1 MFICKIKLFI
11 FSCLLTLISV
21 TGITLGNPQPPL
33 VFVPSTADYNGTH
46 GEFFG
51 TSQWTHP
58 VGVAWGS
65 TNAHADNGFVWVDVQ
80 AMLGGSSASSWQG
93 VEFDVNL
100 PSTVT
105 AEVNMSYV
113 GNAVNFDAAAFS
125 SISWEWQLEK
135 LKDPNKYT
143 WIVVGRERNDIIS
156 AFSLTVL
163 GEKIAETLLAGLTA
177 YYGDE
182 FDIPGI
188 EEYSTQ
194 QKFEQSFDELTL
206 TLIAIREN
214 GANGEK
220 LHKTFKF
227 TLDPGKYHL
236 FVGARG
242 DASGFV
248 LGAGFALMYAQV
260 EQITL
265 TIDDGY
271 GGKPDLTI
279 QSLNVPDPV
288 FGPSLLLTEFQKGE
302 TVTFDVVV
310 ANIGTDAAQGTTY
323 TFDVCEPNAADYN
336 LVDCST
342 SPVIILP
349 HSSYHFNPHYTFPKK
364 GLYSFKAIADEPNF
378 VAESDENNNELIKQ
392 YYVKGLAPY
401 KPQKPSV
408 LGAYCSGEV
417 LYRNN
422 DVTICTSATDPEN
435 DPLKYQFAFHRAEAN
450 ENEVYSI
457 PWDPN
462 SIKGWS
468 DCNCMPFSPYGIADR
483 SAEGTYYV
491 WAYAIDTDG
500 LVSEPSEQQ
509 HFVVMP
515 NQAPE
520 FNFNEFNVPDQAYLG
535 STVSFTVSCN
545 DPEKDLIHYQFGWCD
560 GTPPTDCCSVK
571 SGDSVTVEHTF
582 NANLGEGQHPVVIY
596 AIDTF
601 GATSYNNLSIDL
613 KNYVAPFGTITVE
626 TNIPS
631 TFDIAGPNG
640 PNQFSGSGTFWAT
653 EANQAGVGDYTITFH
668 DVNLY
673 ITPQSSKQ
681 HLGEGQSIIF
691 EGQYTHKTG
700 TIEVN
705 TNNDSAS
712 YTITGHFDAKGQNMY
727 VIGRAFGPWTT
738 YAGDYSIQ
746 YHSLPGYCLPATSGE
761 QKTLQ
766 GNQTLVFNGRYTR
779 PPVALLDVNMPAR
792 GFAIAGEDMVEF
804 DASAS
809 HSPETDLSITKYV
822 FYFGDGEMYTESSD
836 VNAPDGN
843 FDGKTSHV
851 YAESGYYTPE
861 LLVYDTFGN
870 EVGVDANMLRV
881 KSRPRAFIT
890 SIAPSPAIAGETV
903 GFTGKGTDV
912 DGDAIIAYEWQ
923 SNIDGN
929 LSSAKD
935 FNTNLLSPGIHAIS
949 FQVQDINELWSQWT
963 QTPLVVYDAIS
974 WPLFKNDLTRSSN
987 QGSYPGRLYGM
998 LAYGLSWSYP
1008 ANGQIIG
1015 SPVAANL
1022 DGNSAN
1028 GLEIAFAT
1036 DVAAGKLYVINKDG
1050 NLIWSKNIGLS
1061 NSTPAIGDIND
1072 DGNLDIVIGS
1082 VSGVYAYN
1090 KDGNSIYTFNAPIM
1104 GQGFDSNSTPV
1115 IADIDEDPSNGKE
1128 TIIGCNDGRVY
1139 AIDKNGNQ
1147 RWAFPSP
1154 PFPALQAFTSSA
1166 AVAEIEPNSPG
1177 LETVIGGPDGTLYVL
1192 NSNGNAIASYAT
1204 PSHSPITTTPAITK
1218 LNPNLGGCEIVF
1230 GSDDGYLYC
1239 VNYNDSSLNL
1249 CWRYATSP
1257 LKPIRSSPAVGT
1269 CYSGQTQVVFGCD
1282 NGNVYVLQDNGGAP
1296 ACMGTFRCGNPGDK
1310 TMVRSTPVIA
1320 NIDTIHNL
1328 SPIYGDLPEVIVAA
1342 TDGKL
1347 YALSFVGGGAGTN
1360 LPWSP
1365 VNISAG
1371 IPIYSSPAV
1380 ADINHT
1386 PDLEILIGSTNG
1398 NLYLVSALVNPA
1410 LAPAAK
1416 FTASPL
1422 SGNPPLAI
1430 SFTDQS
1436 TNSPFSWSWDF
1447 GDGNTSTDQN
1457 SNHIYNVPG
1466 TYNVS
1471 LTATNPQ
1478 GPNSIT
1484 KNNYITVNPVPV
1496 AAFTNTPVS
1505 GTVPFQVNFSDQSQ
1519 YGPTSWSWDFGDGG
1533 TSTSQ
1538 NPSHNY
1544 TEPNNLY
1551 TVSLTVSNAYGSN
1564 NVTKTDCI
1572 LTRAPQPVADFTQ
1585 DVTNGQPPLSVSFTD
1600 LSTGSPTNWLWNFGD
1615 GNTSGQQNPS
1625 HNYTSSGNYLVSL
1638 TVSNSTGSDTK
1649 INSFYIRVG
1658 HKLCDFNHDG
1668 IVDIEDL
1675 MLLVNDWLQTNS
1687 VFVGDIAPS
1696 PNGDGTVNFTDFAL
1710 FAQNWASR

>member
-1 MFICKIKLFI
+1 MFICKIKWFV
-11 FSCLLTLISV
+11 FFCLLTLTSFA
-21 TGITLGNPQPPL
+21 GIALGNLPPL
-33 VFVPSTADYNGTH
+33 VFVPSTSDYNGTH

-51 TSQWTHP
+51 TSMWTHT
-58 VGVAWGS
+58 VGAAWGS

-80 AMLGGSSASSWQG
+80 AMLGGSSGSSWQG

-105 AEVNMSYV
+105 ADVTITYV

-125 SISWEWQLEK
+125 SIAWEWQVEK
-135 LKDPNKYT
+135 LKDPNTYT

-156 AFSLTVL
+156 AFSLTIL
-163 GEKIAETLLAGLTA
+163 AEKTAETLLAGIAA
-177 YYGDE
+177 YYGDA
-182 FDIPGI
+182 FDISGI
-188 EEYSTQ
+188 EEYGTGK
-194 QKFEQSFDELTL
+194 KFEQSCNELSQTLYDAYFDY
-206 TLIAIREN
+206 
-214 GANGEK
+214 GANYER
-220 LHKTFKF
+220 LQKTFNF
-227 TLDPGKYHL
+227 TVDPGKYHL

-248 LGAGFALMYAQV
+248 LGAGFALIYAQI
-260 EQITL
+260 EKITL

-271 GGKPDLTI
+271 RGQPDLII

-288 FGPSLLLTEFQKGE
+288 FGPSLLLTEFQKNE

-310 ANIGTDAAQGTTY
+310 ANIGTAAAYNTTY

-408 LGAYCSGEV
+408 LGAYCSGHL

-435 DPLKYQFAFHRAEAN
+435 DPLKYQFFFHRTDAN
-450 ENEVYSI
+450 GNDIYYSI

-468 DCNCMPFSPYGIADR
+468 DCNCMPFSPSGVADR

-491 WAYAIDTDG
+491 WARAIDTDG
-500 LVSEPSEQQ
+500 LMSEPSDQQ
-509 HFVVMP
+509 YFVVAA

-520 FNFNEFNVPDQAYLG
+520 FNEINAPDQAYLG
-535 STVSFTVSCN
+535 STVSFTVSCT
-545 DPEKDLIHYQFGWCD
+545 DQEKDLIHYQFGWGD
-560 GTPPTDCCSVK
+560 GTLPTDYWSVI
-571 SGDSVTVEHTF
+571 SGESVTVEHTF
-582 NANLGEGQHPVVIY
+582 DANLGEGKHPVYIY
-596 AIDTF
+596 ATDTF
-601 GATSYNNLSIDL
+601 GASSWNCLWINL
-613 KNYVAPFGTITVE
+613 KKYVAPVGTITVE
-626 TNIPS
+626 TNNPIS
-631 TFDIAGPNG
+631 TFDISG
-640 PNQFSGSGTFWAT
+640 PNQFYGSGSFWAT
-653 EANQAGVGDYTITFH
+653 GANQAKVGNYTITFS
-668 DVNLY
+668 DVSFYN
-673 ITPQSSKQ
+673 TPQSSTKY
-681 HLGEGQSIIF
+681 LGVGQSITF

-700 TIEVN
+700 TIDVN
-705 TNNDSAS
+705 TNSDSAS
-712 YTITGHFDAKGQNMY
+712 FNITGHFDAKGQNMS
-727 VIGRAFGPWTT
+727 VIGRVFGPWTT
-738 YAGDYSIQ
+738 YAGVYRIIYGSV
-746 YHSLPGYCLPATSGE
+746 PGYCSPATNGE
-761 QKTLQ
+761 EKTLQ
-766 GNQTLVFNGRYTR
+766 GNQTLVFNGRYTL

-792 GFAIAGEDMVEF
+792 GFAIAGEDMVKF

-809 HSPETDLSITKYV
+809 HSQEPDLSITKYV
-822 FYFGDGEMYTESSD
+822 FDFGDGVMYTESSD

-843 FDGKTSHV
+843 FDGKTMHV
-851 YAESGYYTPE
+851 YADSDCYTPK
-861 LLVYDTFGN
+861 LFVYDTFGN
-870 EVGVDANMLRV
+870 EVGVDANMLKV

-890 SIAPSPAIAGETV
+890 SITPSPAIAGETV

-912 DGDAIIAYEWQ
+912 DHDAIIAYEWQ

-949 FQVQDINELWSQWT
+949 FRVQDINELWSQWT

-974 WPLFKNDLTRSSN
+974 WPLFKNDLTRCSN
-987 QGSYPGRLYGM
+987 QGSYPRRLYGM
-998 LAYGLSWSYP
+998 LNYGLSWSYP
-1008 ANGQIIG
+1008 ANGQITG

-1022 DGNSAN
+1022 DGNSVN

-1036 DVAAGKLYVINKDG
+1036 NVGAGELYVINKDG
-1050 NLIWSKNIGLS
+1050 NLIWSKNIGS
-1061 NSTPAIGDIND
+1061 SKSTPAIGDINN

-1082 VSGVYAYN
+1082 ASGVYAYN
-1090 KDGNSIYTFNAPIM
+1090 KDGNSIYTFNAPM
-1104 GQGFDSNSTPV
+1104 GQGFDSTPV
-1115 IADIDEDPSNGKE
+1115 IADIDANPCNGKE
-1128 TIIGCNDGRVY
+1128 TIIGCNDGHVY

-1147 RWAFPSP
+1147 RWAFASP
-1154 PFPALQAFTSSA
+1154 TLKAFTSSA
-1166 AVAEIEPNSPG
+1166 AVADIEPNRPG
-1177 LETVIGGPDGTLYVL
+1177 LETVIAGTDGILYVL
-1192 NSNGNAIASYAT
+1192 DSNGLAIATYMT
-1204 PSHSPITTTPAITK
+1204 PSGRPIFTTPAITK
-1218 LNPNLGGCEIVF
+1218 LNPNLQGSEIVF

-1239 VNYNDSSLNL
+1239 LNYNNFSLSF

-1257 LKPIRSSPAVGT
+1257 LRLIRSSPAVGT

-1282 NGNVYVLQDNGGAP
+1282 NGNVYVLLDNGGAP
-1296 ACMGTFRCGNPGDK
+1296 VCTGTFRCGVAGDG
-1310 TMVRSTPVIA
+1310 TMVRSTPVIV

-1328 SPIYGDLPEVIVAA
+1328 HPIYGDLPEVIVAA

-1347 YALSFVGGGAGTN
+1347 YALSFAVGGAGVN

-1365 VNISAG
+1365 VNISPG

-1386 PDLEILIGSTNG
+1386 PDLEILIGSNNN
-1398 NLYLVSALVNPA
+1398 NLYLVSPLRNSA
-1410 LAPAAK
+1410 LAPVAH
-1416 FTASPL
+1416 FTAAPL
-1422 SGNPPLAI
+1422 SGNPPLQV
-1430 SFTDQS
+1430 SFNDQS

-1471 LTATNPQ
+1471 LTVTNPQ